1 MSFFSTIAH
10 VLIAAIPVAAVLAGA
25 LTAAGGVA

>member
-1 MSFFSTIAH
+1 MSFFSTIAN